1 MCIVHG
7 KYSMSTIIITETLDR
22 RNKSIYFSP
31 QGLDLEGPKE
41 IIFERT
47 LNSLFP

>member
-22 RNKSIYFSP
+22 RNKSLYFSP
-31 QGLDLEGPKE
+31 EGLGLEGPVE